1 MKKTFAIA
9 TAVLVLAAP
18 TLSSAQFGNI
28 GGALTNL
35 TGSKSSGASA
45 SASADVSVQQDQLVR
60 GYVSAG
66 REVLTANGYMASALG
81 IKAQAINSS
90 ATSDTLSAS
99 QIEAQDKAISA
110 DSAALSEA
118 MKSGATLKD
127 SEAKAK
133 YAQGLLSLTK
143 GVKKYVDMGKD
154 TKGFASGMSGVSPLQ
169 LGKLQ
174 SGMYIV
180 QNLPGNVTN
189 LSSVL
194 KSAVDFARTNGV
206 EVPKDAT
213 SLL

>member
-1 MKKTFAIA
+1 MKKTFAIV
-9 TAVLVLAAP
+9 TAIIVLAAP

-28 GGALTNL
+28 GGALSNL
-35 TGSKSSGASA
+35 AGNKPAGANGG
-45 SASADVSVQQDQLVR
+45 ADVSVQQDQLVR
-60 GYVSAG
+60 SYVSAG
-66 REVLTANGYMASALG
+66 KEVLTANGQIAGALG
-81 IKAQAINSS
+81 IKAQAINAA

-99 QIEAQDKAISA
+99 EIEAQDKAISA
-110 DSAALSEA
+110 DSAAISEA

-127 SEAKAK
+127 AQAKAQ

-143 GVKKYVDMGKD
+143 GVKKYMDMSKE
-154 TKGFASGMSGVSPLQ
+154 TKGFASGISGVSPLQ

-180 QNLPGNVTN
+180 QNLPGSVSN

-194 KSAVDFARTNGV
+194 KNAVDFARTNGV